1 MVKSCSYMYAWVI
14 ITVTGDIFAC
24 IEYFYYTII
33 YVRNI
38 FNAGLWVFLQCG
50 ITFEYSLHHF
60 SPLPLQG
67 SRFEISA
74 VGSLC
79 LPKLVYY
86 TPSAF
91 HSKHVL
97 RHLSDSHRLH
107 INTRAAVSYIQQLE
121 DMEGQ
126 HSHLNAF
133 PLLEQVCEL
142 IWVQF

>member
-1 MVKSCSYMYAWVI
+1 MYAWVI
-14 ITVTGDIFAC
+14 ITITGDIFAC
-24 IEYFYYTII
+24 IEYFYYII
-33 YVRNI
+33 
-38 FNAGLWVFLQCG
+38 FTWETFSTLG
-50 ITFEYSLHHF
+50 FEYFYSAVLHLNTPSTIF
-60 SPLPLQG
+60 LLCLPLQG

-97 RHLSDSHRLH
+97 RHLSDSHQLH

-133 PLLEQVCEL
+133 PLLEQVYEF
-142 IWVQF
+142 I